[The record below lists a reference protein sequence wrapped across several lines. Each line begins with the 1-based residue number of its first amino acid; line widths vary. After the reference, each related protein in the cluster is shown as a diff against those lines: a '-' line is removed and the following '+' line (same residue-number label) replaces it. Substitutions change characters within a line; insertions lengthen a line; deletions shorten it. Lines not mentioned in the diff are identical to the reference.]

1 MQYSGDILALISLLK
16 TIASGLKDQG
26 GAADNFRQIIQELE
40 QSLTVF
46 QYVTSL
52 KVSDIY
58 TSQLRGIIGIAESL
72 CQTSIRLHR
81 KIAKYIPELGR
92 GAPAGFY
99 RGVVSKTRW
108 ALFVSKE
115 VPKYRASISAQCQS
129 LQCLFSKLL
138 MYDATHSSWLPADRR
153 S

>member
-1 MQYSGDILALISLLK
+1 MQYSGDVIALINLLK

-26 GAADNFRQIIQELE
+26 GAADHFRQIIQELE
-40 QSLTVF
+40 QSLIVF
-46 QYVTSL
+46 QYVASL
-52 KVSDIY
+52 KVSDTY

-72 CQTSIRLHR
+72 YQTSIRLHR

-92 GAPAGFY
+92 GAPTGFH
-99 RGVVSKTRW
+99 RGVVAKTRW
-108 ALFVSKE
+108 VLFVSKE

-138 MYDATHSSWLPADRR
+138 MYDATRPC
-153 S
+153 

>member
-1 MQYSGDILALISLLK
+1 MQYSGDILALINLLR

-26 GAADNFRQIIQELE
+26 GAADDFRQIIQELE

-52 KVSDIY
+52 KVPDTN
-58 TSQLRGIIGIAESL
+58 TSQLRAIIGVAEGL
-72 CQTSIRLHR
+72 YQTSIRLHR

-92 GAPAGFY
+92 GAPIGFH
-99 RGVVSKTRW
+99 RGVISKTRW
-108 ALFVSKE
+108 VLFVSKE

-138 MYDATHSSWLPADRR
+138 MYDTTHSCQLPTDRP